1 MNESARTKGERTRAR
16 ILEAARHVFGSV
28 GYDRATIR
36 AIAAEA
42 GADKSS
48 VIQYF
53 GTKPRLFTEAV
64 THSMDFE
71 SLTVGSPAESA
82 ERYLRVILERWT
94 ADPATPMSVL
104 LRACLTSEEATALM
118 RRHVTA
124 EVVDRIA
131 PRLVGDDARLRAALA
146 AAFIFG
152 ITMQRY
158 LLRAP
163 DLAEADVEDI
173 LRLAV
178 PQLRSLL
185 GPPPGVEAGGSG
197 AR

>member
-1 MNESARTKGERTRAR
+1 MSESAGTKGERTRAR
-16 ILEAARHVFGSV
+16 ILDAARRVFGSV

-53 GTKPRLFTEAV
+53 GTKPQLFTEAV
-64 THSMDFE
+64 TYSMDFE

-82 ERYLRVILERWT
+82 EHYLRAMLERW
-94 ADPATPMSVL
+94 ASDPATPMSVL
-104 LRACLTSEEATALM
+104 LRASLTSEEATALM

-124 EVVDRIA
+124 EAVDRMA
-131 PRLVGDDARLRAALA
+131 PRLEGPDARLRASLA
-146 AAFIFG
+146 AAFMFG
-152 ITMQRY
+152 ITLQRH
-158 LLRAP
+158 LLRVP
-163 DLAEADVEDI
+163 DLAEADVEDV
-173 LRLAV
+173 LRVAG

-185 GPPPGVEAGGSG
+185 GPPPGVEPEDSG
-197 AR
+197 AS